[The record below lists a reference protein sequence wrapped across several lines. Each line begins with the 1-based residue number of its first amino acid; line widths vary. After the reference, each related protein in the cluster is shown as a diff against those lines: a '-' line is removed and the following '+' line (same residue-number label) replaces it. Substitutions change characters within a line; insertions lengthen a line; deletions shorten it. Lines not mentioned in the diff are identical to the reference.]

1 MGVLSPTLLA
11 LLSSLHVTLSPL
23 SSPSLLSISSL
34 SLSSSPSLSL
44 YLSLYQFIHF
54 SLYYHQWCRCTL
66 HHLPRQQRGSVRFK
80 NSGASTSRYCS

>member
-44 YLSLYQFIHF
+44 HLSIYIHLSISLY
-54 SLYYHQWCRCTL
+54 TTT
-66 HHLPRQQRGSVRFK
+66 
-80 NSGASTSRYCS
+80 SGAGVPCTTFPASNVAQ